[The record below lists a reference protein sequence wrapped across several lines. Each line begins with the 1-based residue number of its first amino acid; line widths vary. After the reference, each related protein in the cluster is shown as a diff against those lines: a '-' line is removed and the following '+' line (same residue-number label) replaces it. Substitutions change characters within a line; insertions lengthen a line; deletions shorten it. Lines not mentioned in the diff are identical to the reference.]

1 MLRAPTSNNSS
12 FLSSLLL
19 EGWRAAGTVP
29 FALGLGGDVQT
40 PEVEPL
46 DGTVVVVAPD
56 HLAVGHLVAEAV
68 GRLVGVHGHVQHL
81 LGHPGQVGVRVTLA
95 RRGGRGLV
103 LLLLP
108 LLPLRLLHAPLLL
121 VFGFLLDRNLFLFFL
136 LCF

>member
-1 MLRAPTSNNSS
+1 MVHQHQTHS
-12 FLSSLLL
+12 LSSLLL
-19 EGWRAAGTVP
+19 EGWSTPGTVP
-29 FALGLGGDVQT
+29 LPLGLGGDVQA

-46 DGTVVVVAPD
+46 DGTVVVVTPD

-68 GRLVGVHGHVQHL
+68 GRLVGVHRHVQHL
-81 LGHPGQVGVRVTLA
+81 LGHPRQVGVRVTLTRCRG
-95 RRGGRGLV
+95 RRLV

-121 VFGFLLDRNLFLFFL
+121 VFGLLLDRNLFLFFL

>member
-1 MLRAPTSNNSS
+1 MVHQHQTHS
-12 FLSSLLL
+12 LSSLLL
-19 EGWRAAGTVP
+19 EGRSTPGTVP
-29 FALGLGGDVQT
+29 LPLGLGGDVQAT
-40 PEVEPL
+40 EVEPL

-68 GRLVGVHGHVQHL
+68 GRLVGVHRHVQHL
-81 LGHPGQVGVRVTLA
+81 LGHPRQVGVWVTLTRCRG
-95 RRGGRGLV
+95 RRLV

-121 VFGFLLDRNLFLFFL
+121 VFGLLLDRNLFLFFL